1 MVIEKKS
8 DKDMIDDIM
17 TYISE
22 MNGKLDNII
31 NLEVQLF
38 LGI

>member
-8 DKDMIDDIM
+8 DKDMIDDIL

-22 MNGKLDNII
+22 MKGKLDNII
-31 NLEVQLF
+31 NIEVYLILF
-38 LGI
+38 F